1 MDSNSLFRFGAF
13 SGINNVDR
21 TFRMPVKESS
31 DLRCTLRDVE
41 NIENMDIDNV
51 YVLSTRPGSDLKI
64 AGTDIHSLWSD
75 GETCL
80 FVDGTKF
87 YRLNEDYS
95 ITELLAGL
103 INARMSYDKFN
114 DRIYL
119 TNGSYVG
126 YYHDL
131 SVSALTEPTMTYKK
145 SLPAG
150 QRIAYYRGQLF
161 VASRNVL
168 YVSDALCDHYDVRT
182 GYRVFENDI
191 TMLRA
196 VDRGIY
202 VADGR
207 TWFISGDNEFQKK
220 LVSASDAVPFTDA
233 LVAGQL
239 VKEGVEGSCAAW
251 VSSSGICIG
260 DSEGN
265 VKNVT
270 HDKYVMEDHGIG
282 GAAVRTKN
290 GVSHYLTTLE

>member
-64 AGTDIHSLWSD
+64 SGTDIHSLWSD

-131 SVSALTEPTMTYKK
+131 SVFALTEPTMTYKK
-145 SLPAG
+145 ALPAG
-150 QRIAYYRGQLF
+150 QRI
-161 VASRNVL
+161 
-168 YVSDALCDHYDVRT
+168 VRT